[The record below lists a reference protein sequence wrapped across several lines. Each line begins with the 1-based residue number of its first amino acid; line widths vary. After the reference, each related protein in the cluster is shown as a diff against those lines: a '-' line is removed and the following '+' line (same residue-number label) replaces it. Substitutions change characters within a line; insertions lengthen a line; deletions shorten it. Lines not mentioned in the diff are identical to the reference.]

1 MALYLEAKTS
11 EKEIVRN
18 NWNIALEKHTRKEYR
33 NAVCIK
39 PWGYEFLAYESNR
52 LGIWFLK
59 LVKGG
64 ATSLHTH
71 FHKDSFII
79 VISGCA
85 KITLID
91 NEVIDL
97 SCMKCVFI
105 PKYKFH
111 SLASFSEDTYLM
123 EIEIFDSVTEF
134 TDKNDLLRIDDP
146 YKRKKTGYEASVN
159 LQFDRLDEFG
169 YFYLT
174 KGFEQCVRGVKIK
187 VGPPNE
193 ICQSDN
199 LNILLA
205 GEVYSNGMCLKEGS
219 LLTCDARYQSVDEN
233 TLVLSISKFDSS
245 EFSKIIYSAEHLALK
260 AHQFKDSGKKVI
272 LTSGCF
278 DILHVGHLEN
288 LKVAK
293 SLGDI
298 LVVCLSNDEQVRKLK
313 GNSRPV
319 NNYDDRINLFK
330 TISYVDYIVLYSEA
344 NIETEE
350 TLDQMMKIV
359 DPAIWVKG
367 DEYTETKIREK
378 HPSLKNIVLIPT
390 IINKSTTNIIKKI
403 NLNNESK

>member
-1 MALYLEAKTS
+1 MSLYLSATEA
-11 EKEIVRN
+11 EKKIVKN
-18 NWNIALEKHTRKEYR
+18 NWNLAVEQHSHKDYK

-39 PWGYEFLAYESNR
+39 PWGYEFLAYESNK

-59 LVKGG
+59 LTKDG

-97 SCMKCVFI
+97 SCMKSVFI

-111 SLASFSEDTYLM
+111 SLATFSEETYLM
-123 EIEIFDSVTEF
+123 EIEIFDSTVDF

-159 LQFDRLDEFG
+159 LQFDRLDQFG
-169 YFYLT
+169 HFFLSN
-174 KGFEQCVRGVKIK
+174 GFEQCIQGVKIK
-187 VGPPNE
+187 VGPLAVD
-193 ICQSDN
+193 SKGY
-199 LNILLA
+199 NILLA
-205 GEVYSNGMCLKEGS
+205 GNVYSDGNCLKEGS
-219 LLTCDARYQSVDEN
+219 LLSDIAYQSVDDA
-233 TLVLSISKFDSS
+233 LVLSLSKIDSA
-245 EFSKIIYSAEHLALK
+245 EYSKIIYSPEHLAIK
-260 AHQFKDSGKKVI
+260 AKQFQESGKKII

-313 GNSRPV
+313 GNTRPV
-319 NNYDDRINLFK
+319 NNYEDRINLFK
-330 TISYVDYIVLYSEA
+330 TISYVDYVVLYAES

-350 TLDQMMKIV
+350 TLDQIMKTV
-359 DPAIWVKG
+359 RPAIWAKG
-367 DEYTETKIREK
+367 DEYTEAKIREK
-378 HPSLKNIVLIPT
+378 HPSLEKIVLIPT
-390 IINKSTTNIIKKI
+390 VINKSTTNIIKKI
-403 NLNNESK
+403 NLNPVAN

>member
-1 MALYLEAKTS
+1 MSLYLSATEA
-11 EKEIVRN
+11 EKKIVKN
-18 NWNIALEKHTRKEYR
+18 NWNLAVEQHSRKDYK

-39 PWGYEFLAYESNR
+39 PWGYEFLAYESNK

-59 LVKGG
+59 LTKDG

-91 NEVIDL
+91 NEIIDL
-97 SCMKCVFI
+97 SCMKSVFI

-111 SLASFSEDTYLM
+111 SLATFSEETYLM
-123 EIEIFDSVTEF
+123 EIEIFDSTVDF

-159 LQFDRLDEFG
+159 LQFDRLDQFG
-169 YFYLT
+169 HFFLSN
-174 KGFEQCVRGVKIK
+174 GFEQCIQGVKIK
-187 VGPPNE
+187 VGPLAVD
-193 ICQSDN
+193 SKGY
-199 LNILLA
+199 NILLA
-205 GEVYSNGMCLKEGS
+205 GNVYSDGNCLKEGS
-219 LLTCDARYQSVDEN
+219 LLSDSAYQSVDDA
-233 TLVLSISKFDSS
+233 LVLSLSKIDSA
-245 EFSKIIYSAEHLALK
+245 EYSKIIYSPEHLAIK
-260 AHQFKDSGKKVI
+260 AKQFQESGKKII

-313 GNSRPV
+313 GNTRPV
-319 NNYDDRINLFK
+319 NNYEDRINLFK
-330 TISYVDYIVLYSEA
+330 TISYVDYVVLYAES

-350 TLDQMMKIV
+350 TLDQIMKTV
-359 DPAIWVKG
+359 RPAIWVKG
-367 DEYTETKIREK
+367 DEYTEAKIREK
-378 HPSLKNIVLIPT
+378 HPSLEKIVLIPT
-390 IINKSTTNIIKKI
+390 VINKSTTNIIKKI
-403 NLNNESK
+403 NLNPVAN

>member
-1 MALYLEAKTS
+1 MSIYLSATEA
-11 EKEIVRN
+11 EKKIVKN
-18 NWNIALEKHTRKEYR
+18 NWNLALEQHSRKDYK

-39 PWGYEFLAYESNR
+39 PWGYEFLAYESNKI
-52 LGIWFLK
+52 GIWFLK
-59 LVKGG
+59 LTKDG

-97 SCMKCVFI
+97 SCMKSVFI

-111 SLASFSEDTYLM
+111 SLATFSEETYLM
-123 EIEIFDSVTEF
+123 EIEIFDSTVEF

-159 LQFDRLDEFG
+159 LQFDRLDQFG
-169 YFYLT
+169 HFFLRD
-174 KGFEQCVRGVKIK
+174 GFEQCIQGVKIK
-187 VGPPNE
+187 VGSLAE
-193 ICQSDN
+193 VDWRDY
-199 LNILLA
+199 NILLA
-205 GEVYSNGMCLKEGS
+205 GSIYSDGNCLKEGS
-219 LLTCDARYQSVDEN
+219 LLSGGACQSADDA
-233 TLVLSISKFDSS
+233 LVLSLSKIDSA
-245 EFSKIIYSAEHLALK
+245 EYSKIIYSPEHLSVK
-260 AHQFKDSGKKVI
+260 AKQLRESGKKII

-313 GNSRPV
+313 GNTRPV
-319 NNYDDRINLFK
+319 NNYEDRINLFK
-330 TISYVDYIVLYSEA
+330 TISYVDYIVLYAES

-350 TLDQMMKIV
+350 TLDQIMKTV
-359 DPAIWVKG
+359 RPAIWAKG
-367 DEYTETKIREK
+367 DEYTEAKIREK
-378 HPSLKNIVLIPT
+378 HPSLDKIVLIPT
-390 IINKSTTNIIKKI
+390 VVNKSTTNIIKKI
-403 NLNNESK
+403 NLNPVAN

>member
-1 MALYLEAKTS
+1 MSLYLEANAS

-18 NWNIALEKHTRKEYR
+18 NWNLALETHQRKEYK

-39 PWGYEFLAYESNR
+39 PWGYEFLAYESNK

-59 LVKGG
+59 LTKGG

-71 FHKDSFII
+71 FHKDSFVI

-97 SCMKCVFI
+97 SCMKSVFI

-111 SLASFSEDTYLM
+111 SLATFSDETYLM
-123 EIEIFDSVTEF
+123 EIEIFDPTVEF

-159 LQFDRLDEFG
+159 LQFDRLAEFG
-169 YFYLT
+169 YFFLE
-174 KGFEQCVRGVKIK
+174 KGFNQTIQGVQICVGDQVVK
-187 VGPPNE
+187 NANY
-193 ICQSDN
+193 S
-199 LNILLA
+199 ILLA
-205 GEVYSNGMCLKEGS
+205 GEVYSDGICMKEGS
-219 LLTCDARYQSVDEN
+219 LLRDGVWQSSTDV
-233 TLVLSISKFDSS
+233 LVLSLSRIDAH
-245 EFSKIIYSAEHLALK
+245 EFSKIIYSPEHLLLK
-260 AHQFKDSGKKVI
+260 SQQFRDASKKIV

-288 LKVAK
+288 LKMAK

-313 GNSRPV
+313 GNTRPV

-330 TISYVDYIVLYSEA
+330 TISYVDYIVLYSES
-344 NIETEE
+344 NIDTEE
-350 TLDQMMKIV
+350 TLDQMMKTV
-359 DPAIWVKG
+359 NPAIWVKG
-367 DEYTETKIREK
+367 DEYTESKIREK
-378 HPSLKNIVLIPT
+378 HPSLKKIVLIPT
-390 IINKSTTNIIKKI
+390 VVNKSTTNIIKKI
-403 NLNNESK
+403 HTST

>member
-1 MALYLEAKTS
+1 MSLYLEATEE
-11 EKEIVRN
+11 EKKIVKN
-18 NWNIALEKHTRKEYR
+18 NWNLAVETHIRKEYK

-39 PWGYEFLAYESNR
+39 PWGYEFLVYESNR

-59 LVKGG
+59 LTKSG

-71 FHKDSFII
+71 FHKDSFVI

-85 KITLID
+85 KITLIN

-97 SCMKCVFI
+97 SCMKSVFI

-111 SLASFSEDTYLM
+111 SLASFSEETYLM
-123 EIEIFDSVTEF
+123 EIEIFDSTVDF

-159 LQFDRLDEFG
+159 LQFDRLDEYG

-174 KGFEQCVRGVKIK
+174 KGFDQCIQGVNIKI
-187 VGPPNE
+187 GALAEMEPR
-193 ICQSDN
+193 DYT
-199 LNILLA
+199 ILLA

-219 LLTCDARYQSVDEN
+219 LLSSKGYQSVDEN
-233 TLVLSISKFDSS
+233 ALVLSLSKIDSA
-245 EFSKIIYSAEHLALK
+245 EFSKIIYSPEHLTIKSQQLRS
-260 AHQFKDSGKKVI
+260 FGKKVI

-313 GNSRPV
+313 GNSRPI

-330 TISYVDYIVLYSEA
+330 TISCVDYIVLYSES

-367 DEYTETKIREK
+367 DEYIESKIREK
-378 HPSLKNIVLIPT
+378 HPSLRKIVLIPT
-390 IINKSTTNIIKKI
+390 VTNKSTTNIIKKI
-403 NLNNESK
+403 NLNPVAK

>member
-1 MALYLEAKTS
+1 MALFLEAKAS

-18 NWNIALEKHTRKEYR
+18 NWNIALETHSRKEYK

-39 PWGYEFLAYESNR
+39 PWGYEFLAYESNK

-59 LVKGG
+59 LTKDG

-85 KITLID
+85 KITLVD
-91 NEVIDL
+91 NQVIDL
-97 SCMKCVFI
+97 SCMNSVFI

-111 SLASFSEDTYLM
+111 SLASFSDETYLI
-123 EIEIFDSVTEF
+123 EIEIFDSTTQF

-159 LQFDRLDEFG
+159 LQFDKLDEYG

-174 KGFEQCVRGVKIK
+174 KGFEQFVQGVKIK
-187 VGPPNE
+187 VGAPDE
-193 ICQSDN
+193 MRDCDN

-219 LLTCDARYQSVDEN
+219 LLTCDAGYQSVNEN
-233 TLVLSISKFDSS
+233 TLVLSLSKIDAP
-245 EFSKIIYSAEHLALK
+245 EFSKIIYSPEHLTLK
-260 AHQFKDSGKKVI
+260 AQQFKDLGKKVI

-293 SLGDI
+293 SLGDV

-313 GNSRPV
+313 GNSRPI

-330 TISYVDYIVLYSEA
+330 TISCVDYVVLYSES

-367 DEYTETKIREK
+367 DEYTEARIREK
-378 HPSLKNIVLIPT
+378 HPSLRKIVLIPT
-390 IINKSTTNIIKKI
+390 VTNKSTTNIIKKI
-403 NLNNESK
+403 NLNTTSK

>member
-1 MALYLEAKTS
+1 MSLYLSATKAETK
-11 EKEIVRN
+11 IVKN
-18 NWNIALEKHTRKEYR
+18 NWNLALEKHTRKEYK

-39 PWGYEFLAYESNR
+39 PWGYEFLVYESNK

-59 LVKGG
+59 LTKDG

-97 SCMKCVFI
+97 SCMKSVFI

-111 SLASFSEDTYLM
+111 SLASFSEETYLM
-123 EIEIFDSVTEF
+123 EIEIFDSTVEF

-146 YKRKKTGYEASVN
+146 YKRKKTGYEASVSQ
-159 LQFDRLDEFG
+159 QFDKLDEFG
-169 YFYLT
+169 YFFLGA
-174 KGFEQCVRGVKIK
+174 GFEQSIQGVKIK
-187 VGPPNE
+187 VGPLAEMNLR
-193 ICQSDN
+193 DN
-199 LNILLA
+199 YNILLA
-205 GEVYSNGMCLKEGS
+205 GEVYSGGNCLKEGS
-219 LLTCDARYQSVDEN
+219 LLSSMNHQSMN
-233 TLVLSISKFDSS
+233 TDSLVLSLSKIDSA
-245 EFSKIIYSAEHLALK
+245 EYSKIIYSPEHLLLK
-260 AHQFKDSGKKVI
+260 AQQFKDSDKKVI

-288 LKVAK
+288 LKIAK

-313 GNSRPV
+313 GSTRPV
-319 NNYDDRINLFK
+319 NNYEDRINLFK
-330 TISYVDYIVLYSEA
+330 TISYVDYVVLYAES

-350 TLDQMMKIV
+350 TLDQIMKTV
-359 DPAIWVKG
+359 NPMIWAKG
-367 DEYTETKIREK
+367 DEYTEAKIREK
-378 HPSLKNIVLIPT
+378 HPSLDKIVLIPT
-390 IINKSTTNIIKKI
+390 IVNKSTTNIIKKI
-403 NLNNESK
+403 NLNAEAK

>member
-1 MALYLEAKTS
+1 MALYLVAKTS
-11 EKEIVRN
+11 EKEIVQN
-18 NWNIALEKHTRKEYR
+18 NWNIALEKHIRKEYK

-39 PWGYEFLAYESNR
+39 PWGYEFLAYESNK

-59 LVKGG
+59 LTKGG
-64 ATSLHTH
+64 TTSLHTH

-91 NEVIDL
+91 NEVFDL

-111 SLASFSEDTYLM
+111 SLASFSEETYLM
-123 EIEIFDSVTEF
+123 EIEIFDSTTEF
-134 TDKNDLLRIDDP
+134 SDKNDLLRIDDP
-146 YKRKKTGYEASVN
+146 YKRKKTGYESSVN
-159 LQFDRLDEFG
+159 LQFDKLDEYG

-174 KGFEQCVRGVKIK
+174 KGFEQFVQGIKIK
-187 VGPPNE
+187 VGAPDE
-193 ICQSDN
+193 MRQCDN

-219 LLTCDARYQSVDEN
+219 LLTCGTEYQSMDEN
-233 TLVLSISKFDSS
+233 NLVLSISKFDST
-245 EFSKIIYSAEHLALK
+245 EFSKIIYSADHLALK
-260 AHQFKDSGKKVI
+260 SQQFKDSGKKII

-313 GNSRPV
+313 GNSRPI

-330 TISYVDYIVLYSEA
+330 TISCVDYIVLYSES

-367 DEYTETKIREK
+367 DEYIESKIREK
-378 HPSLKNIVLIPT
+378 HPSLRKIVLIPT
-390 IINKSTTNIIKKI
+390 VTNKSTTNIIKKI
-403 NLNNESK
+403 NLNPVAK

>member
-1 MALYLEAKTS
+1 MSLYLQANTS
-11 EKEIVRN
+11 EKEIVKN
-18 NWNIALEKHTRKEYR
+18 NWNLALETHQRKEYK

-39 PWGYEFLAYESNR
+39 PWGYEFLAYESNK

-59 LVKGG
+59 LTKGG

-71 FHKDSFII
+71 FHKDSFVI

-97 SCMKCVFI
+97 SCMKSVFI

-111 SLASFSEDTYLM
+111 SLASFSEETYLM
-123 EIEIFDSVTEF
+123 EIEIFDSTVGF

-159 LQFDRLDEFG
+159 LQFDRLSEFG
-169 YFYLT
+169 YFFLE
-174 KGFEQCVRGVKIK
+174 KGFSQTIQGVQICVGDQVEA
-187 VGPPNE
+187 NANY
-193 ICQSDN
+193 S
-199 LNILLA
+199 ILLA
-205 GEVYSNGMCLKEGS
+205 GEVYSDGICMKEGS
-219 LLTCDARYQSVDEN
+219 LLRGGIWQSSTDP
-233 TLVLSISKFDSS
+233 LVLSLSRIDAH
-245 EFSKIIYSAEHLALK
+245 EFSKIIYSPEHLLLK
-260 AHQFKDSGKKVI
+260 SQQFRDTSKKVI

-288 LKVAK
+288 LKTAK

-313 GNSRPV
+313 GNTRPV

-330 TISYVDYIVLYSEA
+330 TISYVDYIVLYSES

-350 TLDQMMKIV
+350 TLDQMMKTV
-359 DPAIWVKG
+359 NPAIWVKG
-367 DEYTETKIREK
+367 DEYTELKIREK
-378 HPSLKNIVLIPT
+378 HPSLKKIFLIPT
-390 IINKSTTNIIKKI
+390 ILNKSTTNIIKKI
-403 NLNNESK
+403 NTPT